1 MIEVNRA
8 VASAETPG
16 RRGPK
21 GPRGEVA
28 DRILSAARASFG
40 AVGYAQTTL
49 RAVAATADIDP
60 ALVTYYFSGKPGL
73 FEAALEPPEGLRD
86 RVKSAASAPLR
97 ERGRALIE
105 AMLAQWEDPDFAAI
119 FRSLILTAA
128 HEPLAM
134 ERLREVFTG
143 TLLAA
148 MSETLD
154 GEERALRAS
163 LVSSQVIGVAM
174 ARYVWRVG
182 AIAELDAKDIARYI
196 APTIQRYLSEPL

>member
-1 MIEVNRA
+1 MVQLKRA
-8 VASAETPG
+8 VASGGTPG
-16 RRGPK
+16 QRGPK
-21 GPRGEVA
+21 GPRGELA

-40 AVGYAQTTL
+40 TVGYAQTTL
-49 RAVAATADIDP
+49 RAVAAAADVDP
-60 ALVTYYFSGKPGL
+60 ALVTYYFAGKAGL
-73 FEAALEPPEGLRD
+73 FEAALEPPEGLGD
-86 RVKSAASAPLR
+86 RVKSAASAPLL

-105 AMLAQWEDPDFAAI
+105 AMLAQWEDPAFAEI

-174 ARYVWRVG
+174 TRYVWRVG
-182 AIAELDAKDIARYI
+182 AIAELGAEDVSRYI
-196 APTIQRYLSEPL
+196 GPTIQRYLSGPL